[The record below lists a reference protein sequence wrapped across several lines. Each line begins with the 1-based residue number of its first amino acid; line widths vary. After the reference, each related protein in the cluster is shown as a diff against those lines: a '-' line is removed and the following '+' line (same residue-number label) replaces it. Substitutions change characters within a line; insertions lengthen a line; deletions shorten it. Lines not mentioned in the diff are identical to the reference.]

1 MYNTVTRLREAT
13 ETLKDKKPGGAEA
26 NTTDQKGSRMSKKH
40 NGYKKQSN
48 ALKPIGRI
56 PDEQWKYL
64 KPIIDRIDAE
74 EETRDPT
81 EP

>member
-1 MYNTVTRLREAT
+1 
-13 ETLKDKKPGGAEA
+13 
-26 NTTDQKGSRMSKKH
+26 MSKKH

-48 ALKPIGRI
+48 VLKPIGRI

-74 EETRDPT
+74 EETRDPKDNSIHCYVGNGVSMDFLKMILPSDVT
-81 EP
+81 FKFVG